1 MNELY
6 SNLGSYI
13 LITDSVY
20 DKSKEYKY
28 SHKDL
33 LDRQEEIIEYVA
45 RIDKLRSLYCISFNE
60 QII

>member
-1 MNELY
+1 MNDLY
-6 SNLGSYI
+6 SNMGSYI
-13 LITDSVY
+13 LIIDSFF

-33 LDRQEEIIEYVA
+33 LDRKKKIIEYVE
-45 RIDKLRSLYCISFNE
+45 RIDKLRSLYCIAFNE